1 MSENTNRTP
10 RNSNQRKMY
19 DYETDSYILV
29 RSSKQ
34 PSLESRP
41 KPQPKQQSRT
51 SSRPQT
57 QSSLQPQRRVT
68 TGQHSGQQ
76 SRQQPMQPRPR
87 TTTSS
92 KLNGFKPPVVN
103 GTRKSHNG
111 EPFNKSNTPFAK
123 TRHNKPTKPPKKRG
137 LAVGALLCAGLIT
150 LSVAIAPLF
159 SQDTTALTDPNKPSV
174 SVDATHDYGDKNQ
187 TRPQQNKITS
197 LDQINPDFQFITWKG
212 EKHLTIDEE
221 SFKQIV
227 ELAMNDVRD
236 FYYDDLKAPN
246 ISFTYDK
253 SKNDIVNTTGKENFY
268 EDGYGYE
275 RIAGMAQQESS
286 HDLMVDFVND
296 IGRGSDNPS
305 GILQIMPETTRDTLT
320 EYFKNIFGEEI
331 DLSDYEPL
339 PTKEEVNAILS
350 SNEND
355 KKRAKE
361 EIKDAVYDSVYLT
374 VMSEVYYTKSM
385 TKGHKT
391 CYSTYYENYTPESL
405 IKQFNIDPSQHD
417 EVYQIFE
424 ELQATNGVYSKTL
437 AHSALTAMHL
447 NGFDN
452 VRASLKNGSFFKRY
466 FNSTYVK
473 NILNNEDQ
481 IQANGFGRQPQ

>member
-10 RNSNQRKMY
+10 RNLNQKAIY

-29 RSSKQ
+29 RPSKK
-34 PSLESRP
+34 PPLET
-41 KPQPKQQSRT
+41 QPKSQEKLQPRIT
-51 SSRPQT
+51 PRPQT
-57 QSSLQPQRRVT
+57 QSSIQPQNRVT
-68 TGQHSGQQ
+68 MGQQ
-76 SRQQPMQPRPR
+76 SRQQPLQPRSK
-87 TTTSS
+87 TTTSA
-92 KLNGFKPPVVN
+92 KLNGFKPPVVS
-103 GTRKSHNG
+103 GTRKSHSN
-111 EPFNKSNTPFAK
+111 EPFNRNNTSFAK

-137 LAVGALLCAGLIT
+137 LAVGTLLIAGLIT
-150 LSVAIAPLF
+150 LTMAVAPNI
-159 SQDTTALTDPNKPSV
+159 SQDATALTDPNKPSI
-174 SVDATHDYGDKNQ
+174 SVGTTHVDKHQ

-197 LDQINPDFQFITWKG
+197 LDQINPDFEFITWKG

-221 SFKQIV
+221 SFKQII

-236 FYYDDLKAPN
+236 FYYDELKAPN

-268 EDGYGYE
+268 EEEYGYE

-286 HDLMVDFVND
+286 HKLMVDYVND
-296 IGRGSDNPS
+296 IGQGSDNPS
-305 GILQIMPETTRDTLT
+305 GILQIMPESTKDTLT
-320 EYFKNIFGEEI
+320 QYFKNIFGADI

-350 SNEND
+350 SNPND
-355 KKRAKE
+355 RKNAEKE
-361 EIKDAVYDSVYLT
+361 ITDAVYDSVYLT

-417 EVYQIFE
+417 EVYQIFQ

-437 AHSALTAMHL
+437 ASSALTAMHL

-452 VRASLKNGSFFKRY
+452 VRASLKDGSFFKKY
-466 FNSTYVK
+466 FNSAYVK

-481 IQANGFGRQPQ
+481 IQANGFGPQP